1 MRNNKS
7 VSVVLA
13 IGVLAGG
20 TQAFAQSTWTEQ
32 GPGPILN
39 GSNTVLPNMSPVAG
53 AINAIVPSP
62 TSADV
67 VFVGTVSGGVWKT
80 SNATAAAPLWV
91 PLPTPSC
98 RSFQSTLWR

>member
-39 GSNTVLPNMSPVAG
+39 GANTALPPTSPTAG

-67 VFVGTVSGGVWKT
+67 TES
-80 SNATAAAPLWV
+80 
-91 PLPTPSC
+91 
-98 RSFQSTLWR
+98 